1 MHASPRPSS
10 LSPDSLILVA
20 DLGGT
25 NIRMALAR
33 GTRIEPTTV
42 RRYATADFDG
52 LTPAIAD
59 FLATHGAPRPDAAA
73 IAVAGAVRD
82 GRAQITN
89 LDWKVTLDDLKRATG
104 TDTVVLLNDLQAQGH
119 ALAHLP
125 ARCLTQILPGAT
137 PRPWDTRLAIGLGT
151 GFNACPVHLVQGQT
165 VVPAA
170 EYGQTDLPVR
180 TREELALARALAPEM
195 PSARVEDLLSGPG
208 LARAYAALSGG
219 GALAP
224 AEVIAA
230 VAHDPAAQQTLELF
244 VRLLGRVCADLALAH
259 LPFGGIFLVGGVSR
273 AVTPFLASM
282 GFADSFNN
290 RGQFSEFMTNFPIHL
305 VQDDMAALTGCA
317 RALGG

>member
-1 MHASPRPSS
+1 MHASPHPTAPS
-10 LSPDSLILVA
+10 PECLILVA

-33 GTRIEPTTV
+33 GTRVDPTTV
-42 RRYATADFDG
+42 RRYATADFEG

-59 FLATHGAPRPDAAA
+59 FLAAHGAPRPDAAA

-104 TDTVVLLNDLQAQGH
+104 TETVVLLNDLQAQGH

-125 ARCLTQILPGAT
+125 KRSLTRILPGAAA
-137 PRPWDTRLAIGLGT
+137 RPGDTRLAIGLGT
-151 GFNACPVHLVQGQT
+151 GFNACPVHLVQGLS

-180 TREELALARALAPEM
+180 TREELALAHALAPEAA
-195 PSARVEDLLSGPG
+195 SARVEDLLSGPG

-230 VAHDPAAQQTLELF
+230 VAHEPAAQQTLELF
-244 VRLLGRVCADLALAH
+244 VRLLGRVSADLALAH

-273 AVTPFLASM
+273 AIAPFLASM
-282 GFADSFNN
+282 GFADSFRN
-290 RGQFSEFMTNFPIHL
+290 RGQFSDFMENFSIHL
-305 VQDDMAALTGCA
+305 VQDDMAALVGCA
-317 RALGG
+317 RALGR